1 MQVFFPN
8 HLFHV
13 FDAGQFY
20 DHNSGDSIKSLKALV
35 HFLKNTLRTVS
46 GKFQDTTIDS

>member
-13 FDAGQFY
+13 FDASQFY
-20 DHNSGDSIKSLKALV
+20 DHNCGDSIKSLNASV

-46 GKFQDTTIDS
+46 VKFQDTTIDS